1 MVALFSFAFRV
12 ALLSRALHT
21 PSLAAPSPCSGAIDG
36 SPFMPLCNEEATLI
50 VR

>member
-1 MVALFSFAFRV
+1 
-12 ALLSRALHT
+12 LLSRALHT

-50 VR
+50 VQ